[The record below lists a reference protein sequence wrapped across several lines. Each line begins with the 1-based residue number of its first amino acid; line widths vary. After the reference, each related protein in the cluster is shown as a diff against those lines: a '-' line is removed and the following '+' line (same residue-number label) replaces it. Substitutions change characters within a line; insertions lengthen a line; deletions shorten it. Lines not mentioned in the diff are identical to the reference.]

1 LLSSFP
7 VDEAAPLPKLS
18 LWGML
23 RQAGFAWIDDYASSM
38 GAALAY
44 YTIFSLAPLLV
55 LVIAVAGLAFG
66 ADAARG
72 EIVSQLSGLVGHDGA
87 VAIQGLLKSA
97 NHPTE
102 SLVASVVSIATLL
115 LGATSVF
122 VELQSSLDRI
132 WRAPAL
138 TNGSGLKSL
147 LRMRLHSLGLVVS
160 IGFLLLV
167 SLVVSAVLS
176 ALGSWWRSW
185 FGGWAIVLQATN
197 QLVSFGI
204 ITALFAMMYKI
215 LPRVSVSWNDVWIGS
230 STTALLFTLGK
241 FAIGFYLGKA
251 GVTSGF
257 GAAGSIVLLLV
268 WVYYSSQIFLFGAE
282 FTWIY
287 AHSHG
292 SRADRAVAPAQNI
305 PSRSK
310 LAAQGTVLQP
320 ARRT

>member
-1 LLSSFP
+1 MDS
-7 VDEAAPLPKLS
+7 AAPLPKLS

-23 RQAGFAWIDDYASSM
+23 RQAGSAWVDDYASSM

-55 LVIAVAGLAFG
+55 LVIAVAGLVFG

-72 EIVSQLSGLVGHDGA
+72 EIVSQLNGLVGQDGA

-97 NHPTE
+97 NHPAE
-102 SLVASVVSIATLL
+102 SIVASVISIATLV

-132 WRAPAL
+132 WRAPVAAA
-138 TNGSGLKSL
+138 GSGLKSL
-147 LRMRLHSLGLVVS
+147 LQTRLHSLGLVVS

-176 ALGSWWRSW
+176 ALGTWWRWW
-185 FGGWAIVLQATN
+185 FGGWALVLQATN
-197 QLVSFGI
+197 QLVSFAI

-230 STTALLFTLGK
+230 SATALLFTLGK

-292 SRADRAVAPAQNI
+292 SRANRAPAPVDGI
-305 PSRSK
+305 PSRSR
-310 LAAQGTVLQP
+310 LESP
-320 ARRT
+320 ANA